1 MIVDFIFDVAS
12 PNTYFAHKLIP
23 DFEKRT
29 GASFRY
35 IPCLLGGIHKLTN
48 NQPPFIAYA
57 NCKNKSDYQMIE
69 IERFVKQHKLTKY
82 KFNSHFPPVTI
93 QDQRAGIAAQKLNVF
108 DEYFECVISAMWEN
122 DKNISDINVL
132 KEVLEQNNFDVASII
147 DIAVSQ
153 DCKDE
158 LIKNTDNAVSR
169 GAFGAPTFFYENQIF
184 FGKDHMYQLEEYI
197 NSNK

>member
-23 DFEKRT
+23 NFEKRT
-29 GASFRY
+29 GTKFRY

-57 NCKNKSDYQMIE
+57 DCENKNNYQMIE

-93 QDQRAGIAAQKLNVF
+93 QVQRGAIAAQRLKIF
-108 DEYFECVISAMWEN
+108 EEYFECVISAMWES
-122 DKNISDINVL
+122 DKNISDINIL
-132 KEVLEQNNFDVASII
+132 HETLEQSNLDVAAIMN
-147 DIAVSQ
+147 IATSQ
-153 DCKDE
+153 ECKDK
-158 LIKNTDNAVSR
+158 LITNTDDAVSR

-184 FGKDHMYQLEEYI
+184 FGKDHLYQLEEYI
-197 NSNK
+197 NSN

>member
-23 DFEKRT
+23 NFEKRT
-29 GASFRY
+29 GTKFRY

-57 NCKNKSDYQMIE
+57 DCENKNNYQMIE

-93 QDQRAGIAAQKLNVF
+93 QVQRGAIAAQRLKIF
-108 DEYFECVISAMWEN
+108 EEYFECVISAMWES
-122 DKNISDINVL
+122 DKNISDINIL
-132 KEVLEQNNFDVASII
+132 HETLEQSNLDVAAIMN
-147 DIAVSQ
+147 IATSQ
-153 DCKDE
+153 QCKDK
-158 LIKNTDNAVSR
+158 LIANTDDAVSR

-184 FGKDHMYQLEEYI
+184 FGKDHLYQLEEYI
-197 NSNK
+197 NSN

>member
-29 GASFRY
+29 GTKFRY

-57 NCKNKSDYQMIE
+57 DCENKNNYQMIE

-93 QDQRAGIAAQKLNVF
+93 QVQRGAIAAQRLKIF
-108 DEYFECVISAMWEN
+108 EEYFECVISAMWEN
-122 DKNISDINVL
+122 DKNISDINIL
-132 KEVLEQNNFDVASII
+132 HETLEQSNLDVAAIMN
-147 DIAVSQ
+147 IATSQ
-153 DCKDE
+153 ECKDK
-158 LIKNTDNAVSR
+158 LIANTDDAVSR

-184 FGKDHMYQLEEYI
+184 FGKDHLYQLEEYI
-197 NSNK
+197 NSN